1 MSERGEDSSLPMMGP
16 GRRAKSA
23 DPCRSRQRAQSAKS
37 TRSAIETVLPTSQN
51 AVSRAVYLRRLN
63 ILMSQK
69 EDNSNL
75 QRSATPNSFGS
86 STRMKQVP
94 LPQVRNSSRTG
105 TGAPRNMKNVSISG
119 DRYLGSSK
127 TGRQNTQSSLH
138 KSYPQYDA
146 PSLPKKEQVHR
157 FEEEQTNL
165 YITRTMK
172 RKSEILSHRVDRLY
186 YLCGSGFPVQGRY
199 EVSDVELQKLR
210 EFSRVRNNSRAT
222 SGRSRSVHSLTES
235 SLLTESRGKRSPLG
249 SPLGSPRCTPVP
261 PNIDLTVEGSGVT
274 HSGDKVKGHA
284 VSNQSQSDG
293 TQQAQ
298 MSSRIQD
305 GNTINEDGKK
315 SSLDSNTHNRKAGDS
330 SENENSSENQISGAS
345 RTEHSSEEQ
354 HASPHRTRETE
365 RDAKDRTECK
375 KDSGHVD
382 RQNGKLGGRSDGEA
396 LKVDG
401 QGAASRQLSTGG
413 DGDGDANK
421 ECRNGEGTVVGGG
434 GDAAGVSGGPESSG
448 DAIQD
453 SDGCQGDG
461 DNADGCQGDDDGA
474 NGRHGDGQGHD
485 DADSCHGDGEDELE
499 EVEGREG
506 GDDALNRLSSSDAIQ
521 ELDGQHGDEDKEEC
535 QDKVLN
541 DGEESVTSKHPVL
554 GERQVES
561 IAPGLK
567 LDKTPCTMK
576 KSDVYL
582 TDFGD
587 PKAPPSSDRD
597 GKPIHSYGREIA
609 QLERKLD
616 KVDTLTQEVDDIG
629 QVTRVNSDVSDW
641 GNDGNQE
648 GDYESGVFA
657 RARSDEE
664 RRKALQRREERKEAK
679 NAVKVEQSEA
689 QRVRDKAEKERA
701 LKQARKI
708 KFKMEDVYNF
718 ISSRQREIFSQKFR
732 ELDSDGN
739 GKITLKELTKKMHST
754 TSKDDIRHL
763 LKVFDLNKDKTVDQR
778 EFVTVAALND
788 KLTGKEV
795 TSEAAPL
802 ELNLNRLS
810 VHITAYKEMFDVVD
824 QNGDGRL
831 AMDEIMFIITVSTGI
846 DIAVDKEAVRYI
858 HSTIDKDGNGSIDF
872 VEYLAFIPF
881 FQKIHQQI
889 IGKPV
894 TFDEIEEARRAVKKA
909 MNR

>member
-1 MSERGEDSSLPMMGP
+1 MSERGEDSSLPIMGQ

-23 DPCRSRQRAQSAKS
+23 DLCRSRQRVQSAKS

-69 EDNSNL
+69 EDNSNI
-75 QRSATPNSFGS
+75 QRSATPNSYGS

-105 TGAPRNMKNVSISG
+105 TSAPRNVKNISISS

-127 TGRQNTQSSLH
+127 TGRQSSQSSLH

-199 EVSDVELQKLR
+199 DVSDVELQKLQD
-210 EFSRVRNNSRAT
+210 FSRVRNNSRAT
-222 SGRSRSVHSLTES
+222 SGFSSGRSVHSLTES
-235 SLLTESRGKRSPLG
+235 SLLTESRSKRSPLG

-284 VSNQSQSDG
+284 VSNQNQNEG
-293 TQQAQ
+293 TPQGQ

-305 GNTINEDGKK
+305 GNTMKEDGKK
-315 SSLDSNTHNRKAGDS
+315 SSVDSDSHNRKAGDS
-330 SENENSSENQISGAS
+330 SENQIAGAS
-345 RTEHSSEEQ
+345 RTEDSSEEQ
-354 HASPHRTRETE
+354 HAIPHRTGETE
-365 RDAKDRTECK
+365 HDEKDRTECE
-375 KDSGHVD
+375 KDSGHEV
-382 RQNGKLGGRSDGEA
+382 RQNGKSDGRTDEGGA
-396 LKVDG
+396 LEEDG
-401 QGAASRQLSTGG
+401 QGAALRQLSTGG

-421 ECRNGEGTVVGGG
+421 ECRNGGGTLVGGG
-434 GDAAGVSGGPESSG
+434 GDAAGVSGGLASG
-448 DAIQD
+448 DAIKD
-453 SDGCQGDG
+453 ADDCHGDG
-461 DNADGCQGDDDGA
+461 DNADGCQGEGDGA
-474 NGRHGDGQGHD
+474 NGRHGDGQDRD
-485 DADSCHGDGEDELE
+485 DADGCHGEGEDDVE
-499 EVEGREG
+499 EIGGGEG

-521 ELDGQHGDEDKEEC
+521 ESDGQLGDEDKGEC
-535 QDKVLN
+535 QDKVHN

-587 PKAPPSSDRD
+587 PKAPTSSDRD

-609 QLERKLD
+609 QLESKLD

-629 QVTRVNSDVSDW
+629 QVTRVNSDASDW
-641 GNDGNQE
+641 GNVSNQDGN
-648 GDYESGVFA
+648 YESGVFA

-679 NAVKVEQSEA
+679 NAVKVEESDA

-810 VHITAYKEMFDVVD
+810 VHITAYKEMFDAVD

-858 HSTIDKDGNGSIDF
+858 HNTIDKDGNGSIDF